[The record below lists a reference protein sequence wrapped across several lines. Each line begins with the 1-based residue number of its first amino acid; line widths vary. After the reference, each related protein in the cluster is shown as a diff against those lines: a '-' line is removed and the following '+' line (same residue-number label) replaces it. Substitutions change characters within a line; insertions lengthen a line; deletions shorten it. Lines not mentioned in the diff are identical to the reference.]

1 MKTSK
6 LILKLLLSIV
16 YIGIMVILMVGCY
29 YLYKEKQKITP
40 WSEAENVEEYSYLD
54 ISKMSEK
61 FAFDEENNV
70 GIHFAI
76 EIEKTGVWHTYLVAI
91 NENEYEDYKAII
103 DYTYGRTT
111 KVPDKKRVY
120 GYPVIIDE
128 ETKDLAIKN
137 INSFLPKDN
146 QVEINKD
153 NYETY
158 LTNSFLDTTKER
170 KSEFNI
176 LLCTCMV
183 LILVVAL
190 LLIMTLIDKPI
201 KNK

>member
-1 MKTSK
+1 
-6 LILKLLLSIV
+6 
-16 YIGIMVILMVGCY
+16 MVILMVGCY

>member
-1 MKTSK
+1 
-6 LILKLLLSIV
+6 
-16 YIGIMVILMVGCY
+16 MVILMVGCY

-128 ETKDLAIKN
+128 ETKD
-137 INSFLPKDN
+137 
-146 QVEINKD
+146 
-153 NYETY
+153 
-158 LTNSFLDTTKER
+158 R
-170 KSEFNI
+170 KS
-176 LLCTCMV
+176 
-183 LILVVAL
+183 VV
-190 LLIMTLIDKPI
+190 
-201 KNK
+201 

>member
-1 MKTSK
+1 MKASK

-103 DYTYGRTT
+103 DYLGGMTDQYI
-111 KVPDKKRVY
+111 VSIYNEIV
-120 GYPVIIDE
+120 
-128 ETKDLAIKN
+128 
-137 INSFLPKDN
+137 SF
-146 QVEINKD
+146 
-153 NYETY
+153 
-158 LTNSFLDTTKER
+158 
-170 KSEFNI
+170 
-176 LLCTCMV
+176 
-183 LILVVAL
+183 
-190 LLIMTLIDKPI
+190 
-201 KNK
+201 